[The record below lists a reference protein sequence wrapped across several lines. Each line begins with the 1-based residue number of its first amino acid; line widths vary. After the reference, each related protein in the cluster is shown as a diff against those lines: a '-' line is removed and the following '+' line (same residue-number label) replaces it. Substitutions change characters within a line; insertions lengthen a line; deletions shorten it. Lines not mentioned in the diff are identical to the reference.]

1 MSFSAI
7 PVELLTKLI
16 KISQPLRKAEKRK
29 IFIVFSLGVEGGAS
43 LSQSRL
49 WSRAA
54 TTGTTGAID
63 AILVEEEEVGGRQLG
78 MNALLGIVRG
88 RRRNTLGTSARPVD
102 GLYIAVKLIIKL

>member
-43 LSQSRL
+43 LLARL

-63 AILVEEEEVGGRQLG
+63 AILVEEEGVGGRQLG

-88 RRRNTLGTSARPVD
+88 RRRNTLATSARPVD